1 MQRYWDYSEKE
12 RSELTAEQVESLMVV
27 ELMEKGVTKIDR
39 PILAEVE
46 KPTLPT
52 TTFYEVQHKGDYSNT
67 STGYVFATL
76 AQAQAFVDAK
86 PIEIAN
92 HYPAYEKYAK
102 PCAGFAICPVEMPNE
117 QAYLESKVALEK
129 AKADKEANDKALKEY
144 NDKAEAMH
152 KATNG
157 VWADWRECRQRA
169 SDNKRIIDTLSE
181 YVNICDGDRA
191 KAFVFLAKAF
201 DSEQI
206 AAACEWFGIERDVPI
221 DQEIPEAPAEA
232 PEELLI

>member
-12 RSELTAEQVESLMVV
+12 RSELTAEQVEALMVV
-27 ELMEKGVTKIDR
+27 ELMEKGVAKIER
-39 PILAEVE
+39 PILAEVVTPE
-46 KPTLPT
+46 LPT

-92 HYPAYEKYAK
+92 EYPAYTKYAK
-102 PCAGFAICPVEMPNE
+102 PCNGFAVCPVELPSM
-117 QAYLESKVALEK
+117 QAYLDNKLALEK
-129 AKADKEANDKALKEY
+129 AKAAKESNDKALKEY

-157 VWADWRECRQRA
+157 VWADWRECRQSA
-169 SDNKRIIDTLSE
+169 LDNKRVIDTLAE
-181 YVNICDGDRA
+181 YTTICDGDRS
-191 KAFVFLAKAF
+191 KAFVFLGKAF
-201 DSEQI
+201 QHEQI
-206 AAACEWFGIERDVPI
+206 QAACEWYGINI
-221 DQEIPEAPAEA
+221 EAT
-232 PEELLI
+232 EEVAA